1 MDDDF
6 EEYGANAEELEEC
19 GIDLGEVV
27 LISTVQGLEIG
38 VLMDTFDEG
47 VLIKS
52 THRMQ
57 KLKAEVSSK
66 EKAALLSEVEKLTLK
81 ELQCYSRENG
91 MRWTFNKKREFLVDF
106 VFDDLLKDREEKSTK
121 DVLVKLARPISMFIP
136 PQHVIRVLSY
146 DEWQEEQT
154 LTATAEDLVSLE
166 VDEAE

>member
-6 EEYGANAEELEEC
+6 EEYGPDTEEMPEC

-27 LISTVQGLEIG
+27 LISTTQGLEIG
-38 VLMDTFDEG
+38 VLVDTFDEG
-47 VLIKS
+47 VWIKS

-57 KLKAEVSSK
+57 KLKSEVSPK
-66 EKAALLSEVEKLTLK
+66 EKAALLAEVEKLTLR

-106 VFDDLLKDREEKSTK
+106 VFEDLLKDREEKSTK

-136 PQHVIRVLSY
+136 PQHVIRVVSY
-146 DEWQEEQT
+146 EEWQEEQT
-154 LTATAEDLVSLE
+154 LSNTAEDLVSLE
-166 VDEAE
+166 VDKD